1 MSSGIYPECLESF
14 DRLCNTWK
22 LQGSATSILNWN
34 HATTGQACFK
44 ANTVLSLSRQKCKT
58 APQRHLVH
66 FPLHMYMYTVCIL
79 LVFNNGIVRGTTL
92 MAHNRFLVFYFIY
105 LFTSYVTTSS
115 IMVGRKPDKAG
126 GNLMTI
132 FWLILQLTDGEA
144 SMIWNRGHFHNTA

>member
-79 LVFNNGIVRGTTL
+79 VVFNNGIVRGTTL
-92 MAHNRFLVFYFIY
+92 MAHNRFLVFNFIY
-105 LFTSYVTTSS
+105 LFIYFICDNIQHYGGEETRQ
-115 IMVGRKPDKAG
+115 GRGKPHDY
-126 GNLMTI
+126 L
-132 FWLILQLTDGEA
+132 LTDLPTYRRRSKHDLKQGPL
-144 SMIWNRGHFHNTA
+144 S